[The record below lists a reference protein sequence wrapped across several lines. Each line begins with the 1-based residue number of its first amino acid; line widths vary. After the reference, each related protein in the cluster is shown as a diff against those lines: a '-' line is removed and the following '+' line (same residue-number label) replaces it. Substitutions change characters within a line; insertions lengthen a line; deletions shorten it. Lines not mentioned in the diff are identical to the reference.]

1 MAPDVDNLQGRE
13 NLGQR
18 SGPPPGPTDPQPAMI
33 ETAETLPAPRL
44 KAGLDRLKNSITR
57 IIRGKDDVVEQVITA
72 FVAGGHVLIEDLPG
86 LGKTTLAYCL
96 ARSLAGTFS
105 RIQFTSD
112 LLPTD
117 VIGVS
122 IYDESERA
130 FIFRPGPIFASIV
143 LADEINRTTPKT
155 QSALLEAMDRGKV
168 TVDGKT
174 YPLPTPFSVIATQ
187 NPVDYEGTFPLPESQ
202 MDRFLLRIQMGYPP
216 PDKELEILAAGMMKY
231 DLIEPEAV
239 LRPEEVREMQHWV
252 PRVHVEPAILRYIL
266 QIVSATRTESE
277 FRAGVST
284 RGSLSLKLASQAAA
298 LIRGR
303 AFVIPED
310 VSRMALPVLVHRI
323 GLRRQTSDPLEE
335 RRLVEGILRR
345 TLESIPPPV

>member
-1 MAPDVDNLQGRE
+1 
-13 NLGQR
+13 
-18 SGPPPGPTDPQPAMI
+18 
-33 ETAETLPAPRL
+33 
-44 KAGLDRLKNSITR
+44 
-57 IIRGKDDVVEQVITA
+57 
-72 FVAGGHVLIEDLPG
+72 
-86 LGKTTLAYCL
+86 
-96 ARSLAGTFS
+96 
-105 RIQFTSD
+105 
-112 LLPTD
+112 
-117 VIGVS
+117 
-122 IYDESERA
+122 
-130 FIFRPGPIFASIV
+130 
-143 LADEINRTTPKT
+143 
-155 QSALLEAMDRGKV
+155 
-168 TVDGKT
+168 
-174 YPLPTPFSVIATQ
+174 
-187 NPVDYEGTFPLPESQ
+187 